1 MTSPASRP
9 VPPAAA
15 NPLNLRGA
23 VDLSSLKQ
31 RPPAPPAGGPAAGP
45 AAPGG
50 TGSPAPGAGATGADG
65 TGADGTENS
74 VRPLRV
80 DVTEANF
87 QELVELSAQVPV
99 VIALWAPYSPGSGQL
114 VDDLAQI
121 VDSYDGQLVLGAAD
135 IEAFPQL
142 AQAFQ
147 VQAVPTAVAVVKGQP
162 VPLFQGGAEEQQ
174 IRSLLDELLKV
185 AAANGVSGRIGA
197 GGPGADEAEAPPLP
211 PLHQEAFDAIEARDY
226 ATAAAAYRQA
236 LLEMPADAEAKAG
249 LAQVELMGRLQPL
262 SAADTDA
269 LRALAADEPDNL
281 DAQLGVADLDVAGGH
296 VEDGLGR
303 IVSFIGRNFGP
314 ERETARVRLLEL
326 FDVVG
331 IHDDRVA
338 KARQNLARVLF

>member
-31 RPPAPPAGGPAAGP
+31 RPPAPSAAAPAG
-45 AAPGG
+45 
-50 TGSPAPGAGATGADG
+50 PGAPAHGAGGA
-65 TGADGTENS
+65 EHPS
-74 VRPLRV
+74 RPLRV
-80 DVTEANF
+80 DVTEGNF

-99 VIALWAPYSPGSGQL
+99 VIALWAAYSPESGQL
-114 VDDLAQI
+114 VDTLAEI
-121 VDSYDGQLVLGAAD
+121 VDSYAGRLVLGAAD
-135 IEAFPQL
+135 IDAFPQL

-174 IRSLLDELLKV
+174 IRGLLDELLKV
-185 AAANGVSGRIGA
+185 AAANGVTGRIGA

-211 PLHQEAFDAIEARDY
+211 PLHQKAFDAIEAGDY
-226 ATAAAAYRQA
+226 ATAADAYRQA
-236 LLEMPADAEAKAG
+236 LLEMPADADAKAG
-249 LAQVELMGRLQPL
+249 LAQVELMGRLQQL
-262 SAADTDA
+262 SAADTEA
-269 LRALAADEPDNL
+269 LRRSAADEPDNL
-281 DAQLGVADLDVAGGH
+281 QAQLGVADLDVAGGH

-303 IVSFIGRNFGP
+303 VVSFIGRNFGP

-331 IHDDRVA
+331 TGDERVA

>member
-1 MTSPASRP
+1 
-9 VPPAAA
+9 
-15 NPLNLRGA
+15 
-23 VDLSSLKQ
+23 
-31 RPPAPPAGGPAAGP
+31 
-45 AAPGG
+45 
-50 TGSPAPGAGATGADG
+50 
-65 TGADGTENS
+65 
-74 VRPLRV
+74 V
-80 DVTEANF
+80 DVTEGNF

-99 VIALWAPYSPGSGQL
+99 VIALWASYSPGSGEL
-114 VDDLAQI
+114 VDTLAEI
-121 VDSYDGQLVLGAAD
+121 VDSYAGRLVLGAAD
-135 IEAFPQL
+135 IEVFPQL

-185 AAANGVSGRIGA
+185 AAANGVTGRIGA

-211 PLHQEAFDAIEARDY
+211 PLHQKAFDAIETGDY

-236 LLEMPADAEAKAG
+236 LLEMPADADAKAG
-249 LAQVELMGRLQPL
+249 LAQVELMGRLQQL
-262 SAADTDA
+262 SAADSDA
-269 LRALAADEPDNL
+269 LRRLAADEPDNL
-281 DAQLGVADLDVAGGH
+281 EAQLSVADLDVAGGH

-331 IHDDRVA
+331 TGDERVA

>member
-31 RPPAPPAGGPAAGP
+31 RPAPPAGAGRP
-45 AAPGG
+45 
-50 TGSPAPGAGATGADG
+50 PAPGAGAPGAAAPD
-65 TGADGTENS
+65 ADAGS
-74 VRPLRV
+74 AAPLRV

-87 QELVELSAQVPV
+87 QELVDLSAQVPV
-99 VIALWAPYSPGSGQL
+99 VIALWAGYSPGSAQL
-114 VDDLAQI
+114 VDVLEQI
-121 VDSYDGQLVLGAAD
+121 VESYGGQLVLGAAD

-162 VPLFQGGAEEQQ
+162 VPLFQGGADEQQ
-174 IRSLLDELLKV
+174 VRSLLDELLKV
-185 AAANGVSGRIGA
+185 AAANGVTGRIGA
-197 GGPGADEAEAPPLP
+197 GGPGAAEAEAPPLP
-211 PLHQEAFDAIEARDY
+211 PLHQKAFDAIEAGDY
-226 ATAAAAYRQA
+226 AGAAAAYRQA
-236 LLEMPADAEAKAG
+236 LTEMPADAEAKAG
-249 LAQVELMGRLQPL
+249 LAQVELMGRLQAL
-262 SAADTDA
+262 SAAETDA
-269 LRALAADEPDNL
+269 LRGRAAEEPDSL
-281 DAQLGVADLDVAGGH
+281 EAQLGVADLDIAGGH

-303 IVSFIGRNFGP
+303 IVAFIGRNFGP

-331 IHDDRVA
+331 TSDERVA